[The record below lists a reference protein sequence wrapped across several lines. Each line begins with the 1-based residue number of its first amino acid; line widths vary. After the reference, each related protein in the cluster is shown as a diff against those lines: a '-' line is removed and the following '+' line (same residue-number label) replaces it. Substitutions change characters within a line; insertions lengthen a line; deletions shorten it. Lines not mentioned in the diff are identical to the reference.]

1 MQESKIQPNKEN
13 RKGLFIIFETG
24 KKLLRELEKDLSG
37 LGYKHTQGEYQDTK
51 VSSLINL
58 MPQGIIIGLTEW
70 DDDRLNTC
78 EILMQNDLISKNIP
92 IIAVFSENT
101 INKVPLDF
109 NFTNTIIYPYKL
121 SELNFRI
128 NRTVYQ
134 YRQISNQ
141 KTINI
146 GDLTIIPECY
156 EVRVKGELLDLTFK
170 EFELLRHLI
179 VNRGRV
185 FTRDTLLNTI
195 WGYDYY
201 GGTRTIDVHI
211 RRLRAKIGDV
221 DETYIKTVRGV
232 GYTFRSKV

>member
-1 MQESKIQPNKEN
+1 MYEPKNQLNKDN
-13 RKGLFIIFETG
+13 KKGLFIIFETET
-24 KKLLRELEKDLSG
+24 KLLQELENDLAG
-37 LGYKHTQGEYQDTK
+37 LGYKYTRGEYQDTK
-51 VSSLINL
+51 ISSLINL

-70 DDDRLNTC
+70 DDDKLNTC
-78 EILMQNDLISKNIP
+78 EILMQNDLISKSIP
-92 IIAVFSENT
+92 VIAVFSEKT

-141 KTINI
+141 KKISI

-170 EFELLRHLI
+170 EFELLKHLI
-179 VNRGRV
+179 INRGRV

-211 RRLRAKIGDV
+211 RRLRSKIGDV

-232 GYTFRSKV
+232 GYTFRSKS

>member
-1 MQESKIQPNKEN
+1 MYESKIQSNKEIK
-13 RKGLFIIFETG
+13 KGLFIIFETAN
-24 KKLLRELEKDLSG
+24 KLLQELENDLAG
-37 LGYKHTQGEYQDTK
+37 LGYKYTRGEYQDIK
-51 VSSLINL
+51 ISNLINL

-70 DDDRLNTC
+70 DDEKLNTC
-78 EILMQNDLISKNIP
+78 EILMQNDLISKSIP
-92 IIAVFSENT
+92 VIAVFSEKT

-128 NRTVYQ
+128 NRTVHQ
-134 YRQISNQ
+134 YRQISSQ
-141 KTINI
+141 KKINI

-170 EFELLRHLI
+170 EFELIKHLI
-179 VNRGRV
+179 INRGRV

-232 GYTFRSKV
+232 GYTFRSKS